1 MAIKLYKPLKKIDPA
16 FEVKM
21 PGGGKE
27 KLYEISVIVKGY
39 NEETAINNFGEAKI
53 YEGKFHV
60 AEVTEGKD
68 ENGVTVFLPTSH
80 TDIPTG
86 NIGDCY
92 TSP

>member
-1 MAIKLYKPLKKIDPA
+1 MAITLHKPIKKIDPA

-53 YEGKFHV
+53 YDGKFHV
-60 AEVTEGKD
+60 AEIIEGKD
-68 ENGVTVFLPTSH
+68 ENGNTVFTPIKR
-80 TDIPTG
+80 TDIPSSKANG
-86 NIGDCY
+86 GIN
-92 TSP
+92 

>member
-60 AEVTEGKD
+60 VEVTEGKD
-68 ENGVTVFLPTSH
+68 ENGVTVFLPISH

>member
-1 MAIKLYKPLKKIDPA
+1 MPIKLHKPIKKIDPA

-53 YEGKFHV
+53 YDGKFHV
-60 AEVTEGKD
+60 SEVIEGKD
-68 ENGVTVFLPTSH
+68 ENGITVFIPKKC
-80 TDIPTG
+80 TDIPSSKANG
-86 NIGDCY
+86 GIN
-92 TSP
+92 

>member
-39 NEETAINNFGEAKI
+39 NEECAINNFGEAKI

-60 AEVTEGKD
+60 SEVIEGKD
-68 ENGVTVFLPTSH
+68 ENGVTVFSPISH